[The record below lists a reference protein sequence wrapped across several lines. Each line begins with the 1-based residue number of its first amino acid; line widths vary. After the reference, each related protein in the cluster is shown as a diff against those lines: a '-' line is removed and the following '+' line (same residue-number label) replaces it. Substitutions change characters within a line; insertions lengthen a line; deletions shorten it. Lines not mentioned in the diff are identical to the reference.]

1 MSATGPY
8 PLLPLTF
15 MLAVRPRQDRSGQ
28 EAELDEVMTRVS
40 DADAAKGSTP
50 EGSTASQD
58 DDLAAGLAGLA
69 RLPAG
74 RMALEQLLT
83 RVAQHAVR
91 AIPRAEGVGL
101 TLLEE
106 DRADTVV
113 TSVDFVGEVDAVQYS
128 LGQGPCITA
137 VAEGVPVVSGSLADD
152 SRWPEFGR
160 RIARLGVHS
169 VLSLPLRTPD
179 GVVGALNVYA
189 HPRDAFDTTA
199 MELGEVFAAPAAVA
213 VQNAH
218 VLEQTRRLTVRLQAA
233 LESRKLIERAVGV
246 LMSRS
251 GISAAEATERI
262 RTLAQHDQ
270 DTMAAQA
277 RIIVDEAVRRA
288 RSRPTT

>member
-1 MSATGPY
+1 
-8 PLLPLTF
+8 

-83 RVAQHAVR
+83 RVAQHAVQ
-91 AIPRAEGVGL
+91 AIPGADGVGL
-101 TLLEE
+101 TLLED

-113 TSVDFVGEVDAVQYS
+113 TSVEFVGEVDAVQYS

-199 MELGEVFAAPAAVA
+199 VELGEVFAAPAAVA

>member
-1 MSATGPY
+1 
-8 PLLPLTF
+8 
-15 MLAVRPRQDRSGQ
+15 
-28 EAELDEVMTRVS
+28 MTRVS

-199 MELGEVFAAPAAVA
+199 VELGEVFAAPAAVA